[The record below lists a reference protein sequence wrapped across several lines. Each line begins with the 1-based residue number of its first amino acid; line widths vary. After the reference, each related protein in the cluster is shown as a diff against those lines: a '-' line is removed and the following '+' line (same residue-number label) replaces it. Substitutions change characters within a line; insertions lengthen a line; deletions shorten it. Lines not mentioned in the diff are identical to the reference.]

1 MLKAPDNYGIRP
13 DIIKM
18 FLKSFFKVLWDPENP
33 LSEKLILDNL
43 VGKVDAKGFIE
54 VRSNEA
60 CAKKKLAPLIAPRRK
75 VSLESE
81 QNGKQ

>member
-13 DIIKM
+13 EIIKM
-18 FLKSFFKVLWDPENP
+18 FLKSFYKTLWDPSNP

-43 VGKVDAKGFIE
+43 VGKRDEKGFIE

-60 CAKKKLAPLIAPRRK
+60 CKKKKLAPLLTPRRK
-75 VSLESE
+75 VSIESE
-81 QNGKQ
+81 EKEN